1 MDKVKPAR
9 ESVAEKI
16 RNALASENIPHL
28 YANGFTNA
36 LSNADIVI
44 VLERQSD
51 PVAVLNLSF
60 TTAKSLAHKLSQ
72 LIENLEKASNQSIM
86 TTDLVESA
94 LSQTMEGG
102 S

>member
-1 MDKVKPAR
+1 MDKVRPAR

-16 RNALASENIPHL
+16 RSALASENIPHL

-60 TTAKSLAHKLSQ
+60 TTAKSLAHKLSE
-72 LIENLEKASNQSIM
+72 LISNLETASKQSIM
-86 TTDLVESA
+86 TTDLVENV
-94 LSQTMEGG
+94 LSQSME
-102 S
+102 SES